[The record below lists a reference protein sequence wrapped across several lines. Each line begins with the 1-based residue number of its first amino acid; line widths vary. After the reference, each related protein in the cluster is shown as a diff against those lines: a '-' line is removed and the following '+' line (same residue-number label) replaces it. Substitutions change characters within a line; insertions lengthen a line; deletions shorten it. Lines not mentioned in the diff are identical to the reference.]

1 MKTINMYPM
10 RMQMCCCCC
19 MHTRRNIQKRT
30 KHIINIFKE
39 RQEHEEIS
47 IYHSIA
53 FRAAS

>member
-19 MHTRRNIQKRT
+19 MHTGRNIKERT
-30 KHIINIFKE
+30 IHIINKYKK

-53 FRAAS
+53 IGAAS